1 MNAMSPHA
9 AISLSALPEREEF
22 EPVFAERLLQDGK
35 LNGASLD
42 RARRVCSETGD
53 RLEAV
58 LINLGLVSEA
68 DVVTVMAD
76 ELGLKVAAGDDF
88 PEEPVLDDSISRKFL
103 REARVF
109 ALDQSDAV
117 VRLAMADP
125 LDSYAR
131 QAIALS
137 TGRQVI
143 AVLASPSDIAAAHER
158 QQGGGR
164 SQLGRIVDELDEVS
178 DAGATEDIDRLR
190 DLASEAPV
198 IRLVNLL
205 IVTAIETRASDIH
218 IEPFR
223 NRLIVRYRVDG
234 ILVPANEP
242 PARLRAAVV
251 SRIKIMARLNIA
263 ERRLPQDGRIR
274 FTFRGR
280 ELDLRVSTMP
290 TMYGET
296 VVMRI
301 LDRSKLVD
309 SFSALGFLPDSER
322 QIAELLRRPQGIVLV
337 TGPTGSGK
345 TTTLYTGLLQLNQSD
360 RKLYTVEDP
369 IEYELEGVNQV
380 QVKSQIGLT
389 FAQVLRSIL
398 RQDPDVIMVGEIRD
412 LETAEVAVQASLTG
426 HLVLST
432 LHTNDAASS
441 VTRLLD
447 MGAADY
453 LITSTVAGV
462 VAQRLVRCLCPACRQ
477 HYQPEAGLLHRLAP
491 TICEP
496 GDSRPL
502 YRATGCPDCH
512 HSGYRD
518 RMTISEI
525 LVMNDELR
533 ALVTSRADAATLRK
547 AAIQAGMRSMQADGI
562 EKALAGLTTAEE
574 VLRVTRD
581 N

>member
-1 MNAMSPHA
+1 MNALTPIAEIGSVT
-9 AISLSALPEREEF
+9 LPERTDF
-22 EPVFAERLLQDGK
+22 EPAFTERLLRDGK
-35 LNGASLD
+35 LNAASLD
-42 RARRVCSETGD
+42 RVRRVCSETGD
-53 RLEAV
+53 RFRSV
-58 LINLGLVSEA
+58 LINLGLVSEG
-68 DVVTVMAD
+68 DVVATMAR
-76 ELGLKVAAGDDF
+76 ELNLTVAAAADF
-88 PEEPVLDDSISRKFL
+88 PDEPVLDDSISRKFL

-109 ALDQSDAV
+109 ALEQSNDTI
-117 VRLAMADP
+117 RLAMADP
-125 LDSYAR
+125 LDGYVR
-131 QAIALS
+131 QAIALGS
-137 TGRQVI
+137 GRQIVV
-143 AVLASPSDIAAAHER
+143 VLAAPSDIAAAHER
-158 QQGGGR
+158 HQGGGR
-164 SQLGRIVDELDEVS
+164 SQLGRIVDELDEVT

-205 IVTAIETRASDIH
+205 IVNAIEASASDIH

-223 NRLIVRYRVDG
+223 NRLIVRYRIDG

-301 LDRSKLVD
+301 LDRSRLVD
-309 SFSALGFLPDSER
+309 SFRTLGFLPDSER
-322 QIAELLRRPQGIVLV
+322 LITELLQRPQGIVLV

-345 TTTLYTGLLQLNQSD
+345 TTTLYTGLLQLNHSD

-380 QVKSQIGLT
+380 QVKGQIGLT

-398 RQDPDVIMVGEIRD
+398 RQDPDIIMVGEIRD
-412 LETAEVAVQASLTG
+412 LETAEVAIQASLTG

-432 LHTNDAASS
+432 LHTNDAAGS

-453 LITSTVAGV
+453 LITSTVAGI
-462 VAQRLVRCLCPACRQ
+462 VAQRLVRCLCTSCRQ
-477 HYQPEAGLLHRLAP
+477 PYQPESDLLHRLAP
-491 TICEP
+491 TIYEP
-496 GDSRPL
+496 GDHRQL

-512 HSGYRD
+512 HSGYRG

-525 LVMNDELR
+525 LIMSDELR
-533 ALVTSRADAATLRK
+533 ALVAERADSATLRK
-547 AAIQAGMRSMQADGI
+547 AAIRAGMRSMQTDGI
-562 EKALAGLTTAEE
+562 QKALAGLTTADE

-581 N
+581 S

>member
-1 MNAMSPHA
+1 MNALTPTAEIGSVM
-9 AISLSALPEREEF
+9 LPERVDF
-22 EPVFAERLLQDGK
+22 EPAFAERLLRDGK
-35 LNGASLD
+35 LTTASLD
-42 RARRVCSETGD
+42 RIRRVCSETGD
-53 RLEAV
+53 RFESV
-58 LINLGLVSEA
+58 LVNLGLVSES
-68 DVVTVMAD
+68 DVVAAMAR
-76 ELGLKVAAGDDF
+76 ELDLTVAAADDF
-88 PEEPVLDDSISRKFL
+88 PDEPVLDDSISRKFL

-109 ALDQSDAV
+109 ALGQSDDTI
-117 VRLAMADP
+117 RLAMADP
-125 LDSYAR
+125 LDGYVR
-131 QAIALS
+131 QAIALGS
-137 TGRQVI
+137 GRQIIV
-143 AVLASPSDIAAAHER
+143 VLAAPSDIAAAHER

-164 SQLGRIVDELDEVS
+164 SQLGRIVDELDEVA

-205 IVTAIETRASDIH
+205 IVNAIEARASDIH

-223 NRLIVRYRVDG
+223 NRLIVRYRIDG

-251 SRIKIMARLNIA
+251 SRIKIMAHLNIA

-301 LDRSKLVD
+301 LDRSSLVD
-309 SFSALGFLPDSER
+309 NFHTLGFLPDSER
-322 QIAELLRRPQGIVLV
+322 QIIELLQRPQGIVLV

-345 TTTLYTGLLQLNQSD
+345 TTTLYTGLLQLNHSD

-380 QVKSQIGLT
+380 QVKGQIGLT

-398 RQDPDVIMVGEIRD
+398 RQDPDIIMVGEIRD
-412 LETAEVAVQASLTG
+412 LETAEVAIQASLTG

-432 LHTNDAASS
+432 LHTNDAAGS

-462 VAQRLVRCLCPACRQ
+462 VAQRLVRCLCASCRQ
-477 HYQPEAGLLHRLAP
+477 PYQPEAGLLHRLAP

-496 GDSRPL
+496 GDRRQL
-502 YRATGCPDCH
+502 YRAIGCPDCH
-512 HSGYRD
+512 NSGYRG

-525 LVMNDELR
+525 LVMSDELR
-533 ALVTSRADAATLRK
+533 ALVAERADSATLRK
-547 AAIQAGMRSMQADGI
+547 AAIRAGMCSMQTDGI
-562 EKALAGLTTAEE
+562 QKALAGLTTADE

-581 N
+581 S

>member
-1 MNAMSPHA
+1 MNALTPHGETGRKN
-9 AISLSALPEREEF
+9 LPERADF
-22 EPVFAERLLQDGK
+22 EPAFAERLLQDGK
-35 LNGASLD
+35 LNAASLD
-42 RARRVCSETGD
+42 RARRVCNETGD
-53 RLEAV
+53 RFEAV

-68 DVVTVMAD
+68 DVVAIMAH
-76 ELGLKVAAGDDF
+76 ELGLKIAASDDF
-88 PEEPVLDDSISRKFL
+88 PDEPVLDEGISRKFL

-109 ALDQSDAV
+109 ALEQSEDCI
-117 VRLAMADP
+117 RLAMADP
-125 LDSYAR
+125 LDSYVR

-137 TGRQVI
+137 SGRQV
-143 AVLASPSDIAAAHER
+143 AVMLAAASDIAAAHER

-164 SQLGRIVDELDEVS
+164 SQLGRIVDELDEVA

-205 IVTAIETRASDIH
+205 IVNAIESRASDIH

-301 LDRSKLVD
+301 LDRTKLVD
-309 SFSALGFLPDSER
+309 NFSALGFLPDSER
-322 QIAELLRRPQGIVLV
+322 QIAELLQRPQGIVLV

-345 TTTLYTGLLQLNQSD
+345 TTTLYTGLLQLNHSD

-380 QVKSQIGLT
+380 QVKGQIGLT

-398 RQDPDVIMVGEIRD
+398 RQDPDIIMVGEIRD

-432 LHTNDAASS
+432 LHTNDAAGS

-462 VAQRLVRCLCPACRQ
+462 VAQRLVRCLCASCRQ
-477 HYQPEAGLLHRLAP
+477 PYQPEAGLLHRLAP

-496 GDSRPL
+496 TDKREL
-502 YRATGCPDCH
+502 YRAVGCPDCH
-512 HSGYRD
+512 SSGYRG

-525 LVMNDELR
+525 LVMNDDLR
-533 ALVTSRADAATLRK
+533 ALVTERADAATLRK
-547 AAIQAGMRSMQADGI
+547 AAIKAGMRSMQADGI
-562 EKALAGLTTAEE
+562 QKALAGLTTVDE

-581 N
+581 S

>member
-1 MNAMSPHA
+1 MNALAPHA
-9 AISLSALPEREEF
+9 GITATALPDRAVF
-22 EPVFAERLLQDGK
+22 EPAFAERLLRDNK
-35 LNGASLD
+35 LNAASLD
-42 RARRVCSETGD
+42 RVRRVCGETGD
-53 RLEAV
+53 RFESV
-58 LINLGLVSEA
+58 LVNLGLVSESDIVA
-68 DVVTVMAD
+68 IMAD
-76 ELGLKVAAGDDF
+76 ELGLSIAVGDDF
-88 PEEPVLDDSISRKFL
+88 PDEAVLDDGISQKFL

-109 ALDQSDAV
+109 ALGQDEDII
-117 VRLAMADP
+117 RLAMADP
-125 LDSYAR
+125 LDGYTR

-137 TGRQVI
+137 SGRQVTVI
-143 AVLASPSDIAAAHER
+143 LASASDIAAAHER
-158 QQGGGR
+158 QQSGGR
-164 SQLGRIVDELDEVS
+164 SQLGRIVDELDEVA

-205 IVTAIETRASDIH
+205 IVNAIEARASDIH

-223 NRLIVRYRVDG
+223 SRLIVRYRVDG
-234 ILVPANEP
+234 ILTPANEP

-251 SRIKIMARLNIA
+251 SRIKIMAKLNIA

-274 FTFRGR
+274 FTCRGR

-309 SFSALGFLPDSER
+309 NFSALGFLPDSEK
-322 QIAELLRRPQGIVLV
+322 QISDLLQRPQGIVLV

-345 TTTLYTGLLQLNQSD
+345 TTTLYTGLLQLNHPD

-380 QVKSQIGLT
+380 QVKGQIGLS

-432 LHTNDAASS
+432 LHTNDAAGS

-462 VAQRLVRCLCPACRQ
+462 IAQRLVRHLCPACRQ
-477 HYQPEAGLLHRLAP
+477 PYQPEAGLLHRLAP

-496 GDSRPL
+496 GDHHQI
-502 YRATGCPDCH
+502 YRAVGCPDCH
-512 HSGYRD
+512 NSGYRG

-525 LVMNDELR
+525 LIMTDELR
-533 ALVTSRADAATLRK
+533 ALVATHADAAALGM
-547 AAIQAGMRSMQADGI
+547 AAIRAGMRSMQADGI
-562 EKALAGLTTAEE
+562 QKALAGLTTVDE

-581 N
+581 S

>member
-1 MNAMSPHA
+1 MNAFQRDDQFGAGTLPDRA
-9 AISLSALPEREEF
+9 AF
-22 EPVFAERLLQDGK
+22 EPAFAERLLRDGK
-35 LNGASLD
+35 LNAASLD
-42 RARRVCSETGD
+42 RVRRVCSETGD
-53 RLEAV
+53 RFEAV
-58 LINLGLVSEA
+58 LINLGLVSESDIVA
-68 DVVTVMAD
+68 AMAD
-76 ELGLKVAAGDDF
+76 ELGLKVASSDEF
-88 PEEPVLDDSISRKFL
+88 PDETVLDEGISRKFL
-103 REARVF
+103 REAKVF
-109 ALDQSDAV
+109 ALEQSDDTV
-117 VRLAMADP
+117 HLAMADP
-125 LDSYAR
+125 LDSYVR
-131 QAIALS
+131 QAISLS
-137 TGRQVI
+137 SGRRV
-143 AVLASPSDIAAAHER
+143 AVLLASPSDILAAHER
-158 QQGGGR
+158 QQAGGR

-205 IVTAIETRASDIH
+205 VVNAIEARASDIH

-223 NRLIVRYRVDG
+223 NRLIVRYRIDG
-234 ILVPANEP
+234 ILIQANEP

-309 SFSALGFLPDSER
+309 NFSALGFQPDSER
-322 QIAELLRRPQGIVLV
+322 LISELLQRPQGIVLV

-345 TTTLYTGLLQLNQSD
+345 TTTLYTGLLQLNHPD

-380 QVKSQIGLT
+380 QVKSQIGLS

-432 LHTNDAASS
+432 LHTNDAAGS

-453 LITSTVAGV
+453 LITSTVAGII
-462 VAQRLVRCLCPACRQ
+462 AQRLVRCLCPSCRQ
-477 HYQPEAGLLHRLAP
+477 PYQPEAGLLHRLAP

-496 GDSRPL
+496 GDARQL
-502 YRATGCPDCH
+502 YRAAGCSDCH
-512 HSGYRD
+512 NTGYRG

-525 LVMNDELR
+525 LVMTDELR
-533 ALVTSRADAATLRK
+533 GLVAARADAAALRK
-547 AAIQAGMRSMQADGI
+547 AAIRGGMRSMQADGI
-562 EKALAGLTTAEE
+562 QKALAGLTTADE

-581 N
+581 S

>member
-1 MNAMSPHA
+1 MNALAPLGDIGSV
-9 AISLSALPEREEF
+9 ALPERADF
-22 EPVFAERLLQDGK
+22 EPAFAERLLQDGK
-35 LNGASLD
+35 LNAASLD
-42 RARRVCSETGD
+42 RVRRVCSETGN
-53 RLEAV
+53 RFESI
-58 LINLGLVSEA
+58 LIDLGLVSEA
-68 DVVTVMAD
+68 DVVAAMAG
-76 ELGLKVAAGDDF
+76 ELGLEVAAGEDF
-88 PEEPVLDDSISRKFL
+88 PDEPVLDDSISRKFL

-109 ALDQSDAV
+109 ALEQSEDV
-117 VRLAMADP
+117 IRLAMADP
-125 LDSYAR
+125 LDSYVR

-137 TGRQVI
+137 CGRQV
-143 AVLASPSDIAAAHER
+143 AVMLAAPSDIAAAHER
-158 QQGGGR
+158 QQAGGR
-164 SQLGRIVDELDEVS
+164 SQLGRIVDELDEVA

-205 IVTAIETRASDIH
+205 IVNAIETRASDIH

-301 LDRSKLVD
+301 LDRTKLVD
-309 SFSALGFLPDSER
+309 SFATLGFLPDSER
-322 QIAELLRRPQGIVLV
+322 QITELLQRPQGIVLV

-345 TTTLYTGLLQLNQSD
+345 TTTLYTGLLQLNHSD

-398 RQDPDVIMVGEIRD
+398 RQDPDIIMVGEIRD
-412 LETAEVAVQASLTG
+412 LETAEVAIQASLTG

-432 LHTNDAASS
+432 LHTNDAAGS

-447 MGAADY
+447 MGTAEY
-453 LITSTVAGV
+453 MITSTVAGV
-462 VAQRLVRCLCPACRQ
+462 VAQRLVRCLCASCRQ
-477 HYQPEAGLLHRLAP
+477 TYQPEAGLLHRLAP
-491 TICEP
+491 QICEP
-496 GDSRPL
+496 GDSRQL
-502 YRATGCPDCH
+502 YRAVGCPDCH
-512 HSGYRD
+512 GSGYRG

-525 LVMNDELR
+525 LIMSDELR
-533 ALVTSRADAATLRK
+533 ALVAARVDAATLRK
-547 AAIQAGMRSMQADGI
+547 AAIRAGMRSMQTDGLQ
-562 EKALAGLTTAEE
+562 KALAGLTTADE

-581 N
+581 S

>member
-1 MNAMSPHA
+1 MNALTPIAEIGSVT
-9 AISLSALPEREEF
+9 LPERTDF
-22 EPVFAERLLQDGK
+22 EPAFTERLLRDGK
-35 LNGASLD
+35 LNAASLD
-42 RARRVCSETGD
+42 RVRRVCSETGD
-53 RLEAV
+53 RFESV
-58 LINLGLVSEA
+58 LINLGLVSEG
-68 DVVTVMAD
+68 DVVAAMAR
-76 ELGLKVAAGDDF
+76 ELNLTVAAAADF
-88 PEEPVLDDSISRKFL
+88 PDEPVLDDSISRKFL

-109 ALDQSDAV
+109 ALEQSDNTI
-117 VRLAMADP
+117 RLAMADP
-125 LDSYAR
+125 LDGYVR
-131 QAIALS
+131 QAIALGS
-137 TGRQVI
+137 GRQIVV
-143 AVLASPSDIAAAHER
+143 VLAAPSDIAAAHER
-158 QQGGGR
+158 QQGGSRG
-164 SQLGRIVDELDEVS
+164 QLGRIVDELDEVA

-205 IVTAIETRASDIH
+205 IVNAIEARASDIH

-234 ILVPANEP
+234 ILTPANEP

-309 SFSALGFLPDSER
+309 NFRTLGFLPDSEH
-322 QIAELLRRPQGIVLV
+322 QITELLQRPQGIVLV

-345 TTTLYTGLLQLNQSD
+345 TTTLYTGLLQLNHSD

-380 QVKSQIGLT
+380 QVKGQIGLT

-398 RQDPDVIMVGEIRD
+398 RQDPDIIMVGEIRD
-412 LETAEVAVQASLTG
+412 LKTAEVAIQASLTG

-432 LHTNDAASS
+432 LHTNDAAGS

-462 VAQRLVRCLCPACRQ
+462 IAQRLVRCLCASCRQ
-477 HYQPEAGLLHRLAP
+477 PYQPEAGLLHRLAP
-491 TICEP
+491 AICEP

-502 YRATGCPDCH
+502 YRAAGCSDCH
-512 HSGYRD
+512 NSGYRG

-525 LVMNDELR
+525 LVMTDELR
-533 ALVTSRADAATLRK
+533 ALVAERADAAALRK
-547 AAIQAGMRSMQADGI
+547 AAMRAGMRSMQADGI
-562 EKALAGLTTAEE
+562 QKALAGLTTADE

-581 N
+581 S

>member
-1 MNAMSPHA
+1 MNALTPIAETGSG
-9 AISLSALPEREEF
+9 ALPERADF
-22 EPVFAERLLQDGK
+22 EPAFADRLLRDGK
-35 LNGASLD
+35 LNAASLD
-42 RARRVCSETGD
+42 RVRRVCGETGD
-53 RLEAV
+53 RFEAV
-58 LINLGLVSEA
+58 LINLGLIGEG
-68 DVVTVMAD
+68 DVVATMAS
-76 ELGLKVAAGDDF
+76 ELGLTVATADDF
-88 PEEPVLDDSISRKFL
+88 PDEPVLDESISRKFL

-109 ALDQSDAV
+109 ALGQSDDA

-125 LDSYAR
+125 LDGYVR
-131 QAIALS
+131 QAVALGS
-137 TGRQVI
+137 GRQVI
-143 AVLASPSDIAAAHER
+143 VILAAPSDIAAAHER

-164 SQLGRIVDELDEVS
+164 SQLGRIVDELDEVA
-178 DAGATEDIDRLR
+178 DAGAIEDVDRLR

-205 IVTAIETRASDIH
+205 IVNAIESRASDIH

-234 ILVPANEP
+234 ILVPVNEP

-274 FTFRGR
+274 FTSRGR

-301 LDRSKLVD
+301 LDRSRLVD
-309 SFSALGFLPDSER
+309 NFSTLGFLPDSER
-322 QIAELLRRPQGIVLV
+322 QIVDLLQRPQGIVLV

-345 TTTLYTGLLQLNQSD
+345 TTTLYTGLLQLNHSD

-380 QVKSQIGLT
+380 QVKGQIGLT

-398 RQDPDVIMVGEIRD
+398 RQDPDIIMVGEIRD
-412 LETAEVAVQASLTG
+412 LETAEVAIQASLTG

-432 LHTNDAASS
+432 LHTNDAAGS

-462 VAQRLVRCLCPACRQ
+462 IAQRLVRCLCASCRQ
-477 HYQPEAGLLHRLAP
+477 SYQPEAGLLHRLAP
-491 TICEP
+491 MICEP
-496 GDSRPL
+496 GDPPQLDSAR
-502 YRATGCPDCH
+502 GCPDCH
-512 HSGYRD
+512 NSGYRG

-525 LVMNDELR
+525 LVMTDELR
-533 ALVTSRADAATLRK
+533 ALVAERADSAALRK
-547 AAIQAGMRSMQADGI
+547 VAIRAGMRSMQTDGI
-562 EKALAGLTTAEE
+562 QKALAGLTTADE

-581 N
+581 S

>member
-1 MNAMSPHA
+1 MNALTPIAEIGSVT
-9 AISLSALPEREEF
+9 LPERAAF
-22 EPVFAERLLQDGK
+22 EPAFAERLLHDGK
-35 LNGASLD
+35 LNAASLD
-42 RARRVCSETGD
+42 RVRRVCGETGD
-53 RLEAV
+53 RFESV
-58 LINLGLVSEA
+58 LINLGLVSEG
-68 DVVTVMAD
+68 DVVATMAH
-76 ELGLKVAAGDDF
+76 ELGLTVAAADDF
-88 PEEPVLDDSISRKFL
+88 PDEPVLDASISRKFL

-109 ALDQSDAV
+109 ALEQSDDTI
-117 VRLAMADP
+117 RLAMADP
-125 LDSYAR
+125 LDGYTR

-137 TGRQVI
+137 SGRQIVV
-143 AVLASPSDIAAAHER
+143 VLAAPSDIAAAHER
-158 QQGGGR
+158 QQAGGR
-164 SQLGRIVDELDEVS
+164 SQLGRIVDELDAVA
-178 DAGATEDIDRLR
+178 DAGATEDINRLR

-205 IVTAIETRASDIH
+205 IVNAIEASASDIH

-223 NRLIVRYRVDG
+223 NRLIVRYRIDG

-301 LDRSKLVD
+301 LDRSSLAD
-309 SFSALGFLPDSER
+309 NFRTLGFLPDSEC
-322 QIAELLRRPQGIVLV
+322 QVTELLQRPQGIVLV

-345 TTTLYTGLLQLNQSD
+345 TTTLYTGLLQLNHSD

-380 QVKSQIGLT
+380 QVKGQIGLT

-412 LETAEVAVQASLTG
+412 LETAEVAIQASLTG

-432 LHTNDAASS
+432 LHTNDAVSS
-441 VTRLLD
+441 IARLLD

-453 LITSTVAGV
+453 LITSTVAGI
-462 VAQRLVRCLCPACRQ
+462 VAQRLVRCLCTSCRQ
-477 HYQPEAGLLHRLAP
+477 PSQPEAGLLHRLAP

-496 GDSRPL
+496 GDSRQL
-502 YRATGCPDCH
+502 YRAIGCPDCH
-512 HSGYRD
+512 NSGYRG

-525 LVMNDELR
+525 LVMSDELR
-533 ALVTSRADAATLRK
+533 ALVAERADSATLRK
-547 AAIQAGMRSMQADGI
+547 AAIRSGMRSMQTDGI
-562 EKALAGLTTAEE
+562 QKALAGLTTPDE

-581 N
+581 S

>member
-1 MNAMSPHA
+1 MNALLPHGETVLA
-9 AISLSALPEREEF
+9 TLPERTAF
-22 EPVFAERLLQDGK
+22 EAAFAERLLQDGK
-35 LNGASLD
+35 LNAASLD
-42 RARRVCSETGD
+42 RARRVCTETGD
-53 RLEAV
+53 RFEAV
-58 LINLGLVSEA
+58 LINLGLVGEA
-68 DVVTVMAD
+68 EIVTAMAD
-76 ELGLKVAAGDDF
+76 ELGLKVATSDDF
-88 PEEPVLDDSISRKFL
+88 PDEPVLDDSVSRKFL
-103 REARVF
+103 REARIF
-109 ALDQSDAV
+109 ALGQNEGSI
-117 VRLAMADP
+117 RLAMADP

-137 TGRQVI
+137 TGCQVT
-143 AVLASPSDIAAAHER
+143 AVLAAPSDIAAAHER

-205 IVTAIETRASDIH
+205 IVTAIESRASDIH

-280 ELDLRVSTMP
+280 ELNLRVSTMP

-322 QIAELLRRPQGIVLV
+322 QMAELLRRPQGIVLV

-380 QVKSQIGLT
+380 QVKSQIGLS

-398 RQDPDVIMVGEIRD
+398 RQDPDIIMVGEIRD

-432 LHTNDAASS
+432 LHTNDAAGS

-447 MGAADY
+447 MGVADY
-453 LITSTVAGV
+453 LITSTVAGI
-462 VAQRLVRCLCPACRQ
+462 VAQRLVRCLCASCRQ
-477 HYQPEAGLLHRLAP
+477 PYQPEAGLLHRLAP
-491 TICEP
+491 MICEP
-496 GDSRPL
+496 GDSRQL
-502 YRATGCPDCH
+502 YRAVGCADCH
-512 HSGYRD
+512 NSGYRG

-525 LVMNDELR
+525 LVMTDELR
-533 ALVTSRADAATLRK
+533 ALVAARADAASLRK
-547 AAIQAGMRSMQADGI
+547 AAIGAGMRSMQADGI
-562 EKALAGLTTAEE
+562 EKALAGLTTADE

>member
-1 MNAMSPHA
+1 MNALSPHIDA
-9 AISLSALPEREEF
+9 GNLALPERAAF
-22 EPVFAERLLQDGK
+22 EQAFAERLLRDGK
-35 LNGASLD
+35 LNTASLD
-42 RARRVCSETGD
+42 RVRRVCSETGD
-53 RLEAV
+53 RFESV
-58 LINLGLVSEA
+58 LVNLGLVSES
-68 DVVTVMAD
+68 DVVIAMAD
-76 ELGLKVAAGDDF
+76 ELGLKVASSDNF

-109 ALDQSDAV
+109 ALEQGDYTI
-117 VRLAMADP
+117 RLAMADP
-125 LDSYAR
+125 LDSYVR
-131 QAIALS
+131 QAVALS
-137 TGRQVI
+137 SGRQIIV
-143 AVLASPSDIAAAHER
+143 VLAAASDIAAAHDR

-164 SQLGRIVDELDEVS
+164 SQLGRIVDELDEVT

-205 IVTAIETRASDIH
+205 IVNAIEARASDIH

-322 QIAELLRRPQGIVLV
+322 QIADLLQRPQGIVLV

-345 TTTLYTGLLQLNQSD
+345 TTTLYTGLLQLNHPD

-380 QVKSQIGLT
+380 QVKGQIGLN

-398 RQDPDVIMVGEIRD
+398 RQDPDIIMVGEIRD
-412 LETAEVAVQASLTG
+412 LETAEVAVQAALTG

-432 LHTNDAASS
+432 LHTNDAAGS

-462 VAQRLVRCLCPACRQ
+462 VAQRLVRCLCPSCRQ
-477 HYQPEAGLLHRLAP
+477 PYQPEAGLLHRLAP

-496 GDSRPL
+496 GDSRQL
-502 YRATGCPDCH
+502 YRAIGCSECH
-512 HSGYRD
+512 NSGYRG

-525 LVMNDELR
+525 LIMTDELR
-533 ALVTSRADAATLRK
+533 GLVTERADAAALRK
-547 AAIQAGMRSMQADGI
+547 AAIRAGMRSMQVDGI
-562 EKALAGLTTAEE
+562 QKALAGLTTPEE

-581 N
+581 S

>member
-1 MNAMSPHA
+1 MNAVALHDMA
-9 AISLSALPEREEF
+9 DNAALPERAAF
-22 EPVFAERLLQDGK
+22 EPALAERLLRDGK
-35 LNGASLD
+35 LNAASLD
-42 RARRVCSETGD
+42 RARRVRSETGD
-53 RLEAV
+53 RLETV
-58 LINLGLVSEA
+58 LISLGLVSEA
-68 DVVTVMAD
+68 DIVSAMAC
-76 ELGLKVAAGDDF
+76 ELRLTIASAEDF
-88 PEEPVLDDSISRKFL
+88 PDEPVLDTGISGKFL

-109 ALDQSDAV
+109 ALNQTEHAV
-117 VRLAMADP
+117 QLAMADP
-125 LDSYAR
+125 VDSYVR

-137 TGRQVI
+137 SGRQV
-143 AVLASPSDIAAAHER
+143 AVILAAPSDIAAAHER
-158 QQGGGR
+158 LQGGGK
-164 SQLGRIVDELDEVS
+164 SQIGRIVEELDEVA
-178 DAGATEDIDRLR
+178 DAGATEDINRLR

-205 IVTAIETRASDIH
+205 IVNAIEARASDIH

-223 NRLIVRYRVDG
+223 NRLVVRYRVDG
-234 ILVPANEP
+234 VLVPANEP

-309 SFSALGFLPDSER
+309 SFSALGFTSE
-322 QIAELLRRPQGIVLV
+322 AEHQLRDLLKRPQGIVLV

-345 TTTLYTGLLQLNQSD
+345 TTTLYTGLLQLNNPD

-380 QVKSQIGLT
+380 QVKGQIGLS

-412 LETAEVAVQASLTG
+412 LETAEVAVQAALTG

-432 LHTNDAASS
+432 LHTNDATGS

-453 LITSTVAGV
+453 LITSTIAGV
-462 VAQRLVRCLCPACRQ
+462 VAQRLVRCLCTACREP
-477 HYQPEAGLLHRLAP
+477 YRPEPGLLHRLAP
-491 TICEP
+491 SICELA
-496 GDSRPL
+496 DERPL
-502 YRATGCPDCH
+502 YRAVGCPACH
-512 HSGYRD
+512 HSGYRG

-525 LVMNDELR
+525 LVMSDGLR
-533 ALVTSRADAATLRK
+533 GLVMARSDTATLRK
-547 AAIQAGMRSMQADGI
+547 AAIAAGMYSMQTDGI
-562 EKALAGLTTAEE
+562 QKALAGLTTADE

>member
-1 MNAMSPHA
+1 MNALTPIAETGSG
-9 AISLSALPEREEF
+9 ALPERADF
-22 EPVFAERLLQDGK
+22 EPAFADRLLRDGK
-35 LNGASLD
+35 LNAASLD
-42 RARRVCSETGD
+42 RVRRVCGETGD
-53 RLEAV
+53 RFEAV
-58 LINLGLVSEA
+58 LINLGLIGEG
-68 DVVTVMAD
+68 DVVATMAS
-76 ELGLKVAAGDDF
+76 ELGLTVATADDF
-88 PEEPVLDDSISRKFL
+88 PDEPVLDESISRKFL

-109 ALDQSDAV
+109 ALGQSDDA

-125 LDSYAR
+125 LDGYVR
-131 QAIALS
+131 QAVALGS
-137 TGRQVI
+137 GRQVI
-143 AVLASPSDIAAAHER
+143 VILAAPSDIAAAHER

-164 SQLGRIVDELDEVS
+164 SQLGRIVDELDEVA
-178 DAGATEDIDRLR
+178 DAGAIEDVDRLR

-205 IVTAIETRASDIH
+205 IVNAIESRASDIH

-274 FTFRGR
+274 FTSRGR

-301 LDRSKLVD
+301 LDRSRLVD
-309 SFSALGFLPDSER
+309 NFSTLGFLPDSER
-322 QIAELLRRPQGIVLV
+322 QIVDLLQRPQGIVLV

-345 TTTLYTGLLQLNQSD
+345 TTTLYTGLLQLNHSD

-380 QVKSQIGLT
+380 QVKGQIGLT

-398 RQDPDVIMVGEIRD
+398 RQDPDIIMVGEIRD
-412 LETAEVAVQASLTG
+412 LETAEVAIQASLTG

-432 LHTNDAASS
+432 LHTNDAAGS

-462 VAQRLVRCLCPACRQ
+462 IAQRLVRCLCASCRQ
-477 HYQPEAGLLHRLAP
+477 SYQPEVGLLHRLAP
-491 TICEP
+491 MICEP
-496 GDSRPL
+496 GDSRQL
-502 YRATGCPDCH
+502 YRAVGCPDCH
-512 HSGYRD
+512 NSGYRG

-525 LVMNDELR
+525 LVMTDELR
-533 ALVTSRADAATLRK
+533 ALVAERADSAALRK
-547 AAIQAGMRSMQADGI
+547 VAIRAGMRSMQTDGI
-562 EKALAGLTTAEE
+562 QKALAGLTTADE

-581 N
+581 S

>member
-88 PEEPVLDDSISRKFL
+88 PEDPVLDDSISRKFL

-178 DAGATEDIDRLR
+178 DVGATEDIDRLR

-453 LITSTVAGV
+453 LITSTMAGV

-477 HYQPEAGLLHRLAP
+477 HYQPDAGLLHRLVP

-512 HSGYRD
+512 HSGYRG